1 MKGLVQNMDYQK
13 ELNFFRTVF
22 KKETNSTLTDY
33 VNRKRIEH
41 AIMLLNSTSMQIQ
54 TIATH
59 CGIPDLNYF
68 TKVFKKYIQMTPKE
82 YRTKITNR

>member
-1 MKGLVQNMDYQK
+1 
-13 ELNFFRTVF
+13 
-22 KKETNSTLTDY
+22 
-33 VNRKRIEH
+33 
-41 AIMLLNSTSMQIQ
+41 MLLNSTSMQIQ

-68 TKVFKKYIQMTPKE
+68 TKVLKKYIQMTPKE